1 MIDRSAY
8 AVLMTPFFETPTVAV
23 TAAAGVTFATP
34 AMLCM
39 EGSGTGPASVPIE
52 VGFVLPD
59 GSGYCT
65 LIRPLAGWTHWD
77 VKAERVHRIARETT
91 VAHGRA
97 VAEVAAQL
105 NLRLAGRTLYC
116 EAWAQ
121 ADGWLRLLFAAAG
134 TAPAFQL
141 ENLRAL
147 LSSREAAVWPV
158 LQRQVAGEM
167 RLQRHRA
174 SADAK
179 ILQLTLVRLRGP
191 LPEPPR

>member
-1 MIDRSAY
+1 
-8 AVLMTPFFETPTVAV
+8 
-23 TAAAGVTFATP
+23 
-34 AMLCM
+34 MLCM

-65 LIRPLAGWTHWD
+65 LIRPLVGWTHWD
-77 VKAERVHRIARETT
+77 VKAERVHRISREIT
-91 VAHGRA
+91 VAHGRT
-97 VAEVAAQL
+97 VVDVAAQL
-105 NLRLAGRTLYC
+105 NQRLANRTLYC

-121 ADGWLRLLFAAAG
+121 ADDWLRLVFGAAG

-158 LQRQVAGEM
+158 LQRQVASEM

-174 SADAK
+174 SSDAK
-179 ILQLTLVRLRGP
+179 ILQLTLLRLRGP

>member
-1 MIDRSAY
+1 
-8 AVLMTPFFETPTVAV
+8 
-23 TAAAGVTFATP
+23 
-34 AMLCM
+34 MLCM

-65 LIRPLAGWTHWD
+65 LIRPPAGWTHWD
-77 VKAERVHRIARETT
+77 AKAERVHRIARETT

-97 VAEVAAQL
+97 VAEVATQL
-105 NLRLAGRTLYC
+105 NQRLAGRLLYC

-121 ADGWLRLLFAAAG
+121 AVDWLRLLFTAASA
-134 TAPAFQL
+134 APTFRL
-141 ENLRAL
+141 ENLRNL

-158 LQRQVAGEM
+158 LQRQVASEM

-174 SADAK
+174 SSDAK
-179 ILQLTLVRLRGP
+179 ILQHTLVRLRGP